1 MKYFVVS
8 LLLSVVILEL
18 VSAQRGGGIGLGKR
32 AIEDT
37 ENHDPQVYGRPGRS
51 IEDTKKR
58 DPQGSRSRGL
68 VEDDY

>member
-8 LLLSVVILEL
+8 LLLSVIILEL
-18 VSAQRGGGIGLGKR
+18 VSAQGGGGGFGKR
-32 AIEDT
+32 AIEGSK
-37 ENHDPQVYGRPGRS
+37 NHDPQEYGRPGRS